1 MKKSVSFKIAM
12 VILIYVLFLIS
23 SIGIELL
30 PIKETS
36 ILNSILQFSC
46 SCILSWFS
54 YSIVRTFKITNDKI
68 LSNKITNVWL
78 I

>member
-1 MKKSVSFKIAM
+1 MKKSVSFKITM

-36 ILNSILQFSC
+36 ILIVFFSLVVAV
-46 SCILSWFS
+46 S
-54 YSIVRTFKITNDKI
+54 
-68 LSNKITNVWL
+68 
-78 I
+78 